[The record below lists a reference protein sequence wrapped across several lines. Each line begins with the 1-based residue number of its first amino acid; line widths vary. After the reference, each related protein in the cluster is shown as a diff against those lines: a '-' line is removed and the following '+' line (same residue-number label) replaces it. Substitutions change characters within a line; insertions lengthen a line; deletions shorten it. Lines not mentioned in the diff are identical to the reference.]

1 MNKEEMKT
9 LIKRDEGFRQAVY
22 KDSVGV
28 LTVGYGHALHLD
40 SFMPKEAC
48 EIMFEHDF
56 ERAEYQCS
64 KLMEKHGVRLNSAR
78 QFVILNMIFNMG
90 SAGVNRFKKMWAAL
104 AQVPPDYKEA
114 AAQMLDSKWAKQV
127 KGRSEELAKQMET
140 GQWQP

>member
-64 KLMEKHGVRLNSAR
+64 KLMADHGVRLNSAR

-90 SAGVNRFKKMWAAL
+90 SAGVRRFKKMWAAL
-104 AQVPPDYKEA
+104 AQTPPDYKEA
-114 AAQMLDSKWAKQV
+114 AAQMLDSKWATQV
-127 KGRSEELAKQMET
+127 GNRAVYLSQIMER
-140 GQWQP
+140 GKL